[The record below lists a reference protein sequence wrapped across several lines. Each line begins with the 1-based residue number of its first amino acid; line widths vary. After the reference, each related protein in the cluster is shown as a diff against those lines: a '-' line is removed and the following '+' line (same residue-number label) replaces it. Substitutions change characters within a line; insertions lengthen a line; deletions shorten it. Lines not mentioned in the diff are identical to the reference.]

1 MNDRPILYHMPQ
13 TRGGTTLWMNEELGG
28 VCEIKLI
35 NLRKGEGRTPAFLKI
50 NPMGK
55 LPALQ
60 HKDAAVT
67 EAAAICA
74 YLADA
79 FPEKRLAPAM
89 SDPGRGVYYRWMF
102 FAPSCIEPMMLDRL
116 GKVARENTTAAG
128 HGDYERVMSS
138 IDHALS
144 NGPWILGG
152 QFSAADVVMG
162 STLNFA
168 TMFGAIPKEG
178 RIREYVERVNARPAF
193 QAMMKKSA
201 EQAKAMGL

>member
-1 MNDRPILYHMPQ
+1 MTDKPILYHMPQ
-13 TRGGTTLWMNEELGG
+13 TRGGTTLWMDEELGG

-60 HKDAAVT
+60 HKGAAVT

-79 FPEKRLAPAM
+79 FPEKRLAPAT

-128 HGDYERVMSS
+128 HGDYERVMFS
-138 IDHALS
+138 IDQALS

-168 TMFGAIPKEG
+168 TMFGAVPKEG
-178 RIREYVERVNARPAF
+178 RIKDYVERVTARPAF
-193 QAMMKKSA
+193 HVMMKKSA
-201 EQAKAMGL
+201 EQAKALGL

>member
-1 MNDRPILYHMPQ
+1 MTDKPILYHMPQ
-13 TRGGTTLWMNEELGG
+13 TRGGTTLWMNEELGD
-28 VCEIKLI
+28 VCELKLV
-35 NLRKGEGRTPAFLKI
+35 NLRKGEGRTPQFLKI

-60 HKDAAVT
+60 HKGVVVT

-79 FPEKRLAPAM
+79 FPAAGLAPAT
-89 SDPGRGVYYRWMF
+89 SDPRRGVYYRWMF

-116 GKVARENTTAAG
+116 GKVTRENATAAG
-128 HGDYERVMSS
+128 HGDFERVTAS
-138 IDHALS
+138 IEQALS
-144 NGPWILGG
+144 NGPFILGDK
-152 QFSAADVVMG
+152 FSAADVVMG
-162 STLNFA
+162 STLFFA

-178 RIREYVERVNARPAF
+178 RVKDYVDRIAARPAH
-193 QAMMKKSA
+193 QMMVRKNG